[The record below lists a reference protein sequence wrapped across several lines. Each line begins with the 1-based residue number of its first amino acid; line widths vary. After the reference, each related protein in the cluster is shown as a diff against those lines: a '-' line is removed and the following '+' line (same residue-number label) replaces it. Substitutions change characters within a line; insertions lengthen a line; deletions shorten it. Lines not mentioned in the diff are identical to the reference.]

1 VGSRVRGERLRE
13 RRSALWASKRYCSRA
28 ESGVEPVIVGPGVG
42 EDGGVG
48 VIVGDGVA
56 LGEGLGVEV
65 PGGGVAVDG

>member
-1 VGSRVRGERLRE
+1 
-13 RRSALWASKRYCSRA
+13 
-28 ESGVEPVIVGPGVG
+28 VIVGPGVG